1 MPMAGVSTHLVADV
15 APVRKLQTSAI
26 YLLWPLFV
34 SFLYS
39 YYSNNLFYLEGGNI
53 MKELFE
59 ELFVVFM
66 GLFICVLIVVAVYT
80 IIIKFNT

>member
-34 SFLYS
+34 SFHFILIIYS
-39 YYSNNLFYLEGGNI
+39 IYLKGGD
-53 MKELFE
+53 
-59 ELFVVFM
+59 
-66 GLFICVLIVVAVYT
+66 
-80 IIIKFNT
+80 